1 MFLLL
6 TLLEDP
12 ERFAITGKVVWI
24 NYRTAPGGGRSASA
38 SSSAARTASG
48 SRRKSR
54 RCWPVTLAPISRP
67 TPCKAADPSCWLTP
81 IAIWIGD
88 LARFAHGL
96 TGVLA
101 AAEVQGVT
109 RLLSVATDL
118 ESGPALA
125 RLTEPYPQ
133 IALSVGVH
141 PGEDGGRAPT
151 VAELTALGSASR
163 VVALGET
170 GLDYHYGADS
180 AARQQDWFRI
190 HIAAARQLGKPLI
203 VHSRAARQDTLRLLA
218 EEGAADVGVL
228 HCFTEDWTMAEQAL
242 ELNFYVSFSGIVT
255 FKNARAIQDAA
266 RRIPADRLLV
276 ETDSPYLAPM
286 PHRGKPNQPAWVRH
300 VAEFIGQL
308 RGESLEQ
315 VAATT
320 TANYLRLFR
329 LQAEAA

>member
-1 MFLLL
+1 MLVDSHCHLDRL
-6 TLLEDP
+6 
-12 ERFAITGKVVWI
+12 
-24 NYRTAPGGGRSASA
+24 
-38 SSSAARTASG
+38 
-48 SRRKSR
+48 
-54 RCWPVTLAPISRP
+54 
-67 TPCKAADPSCWLTP
+67 
-81 IAIWIGD
+81 D

-218 EEGAADVGVL
+218 EEGAADVGGVL